1 MLRIEYVYWLIG
13 AFLAACAWRD
23 FAARRWTMAAFWAVI
38 ACAFVFGD
46 AIKQATAGGTR
57 WPAQLMG
64 AGVIAL
70 GLLAATARTFGKT
83 AGATNG
89 SGTASGAETSRV
101 EAAIQPGYAS
111 AAFALGMVA
120 FTMVM
125 GNAFA
130 AFPVMMAGIGLPLL
144 IAKHGA
150 MPAALGSIGMLT
162 GYCGTLLTPMAA
174 NFNIVP
180 AVLLEL
186 RDQYAVIRVQVP
198 TALAL
203 LSVNVVLMVMLIFR

>member
-1 MLRIEYVYWLIG
+1 MLRNEYVYWLIG
-13 AFLAACAWRD
+13 AFFAACAWRD

-111 AAFALGMVA
+111 AASGNKLFLPAL
-120 FTMVM
+120 T
-125 GNAFA
+125 
-130 AFPVMMAGIGLPLL
+130 
-144 IAKHGA
+144 
-150 MPAALGSIGMLT
+150 
-162 GYCGTLLTPMAA
+162 
-174 NFNIVP
+174 
-180 AVLLEL
+180 
-186 RDQYAVIRVQVP
+186 
-198 TALAL
+198 
-203 LSVNVVLMVMLIFR
+203 